1 MKIRNFHLRIFPNML
16 RMNRRFSLYD
26 STVESFL
33 ADGRLPMKIS
43 EESAASVQSGEIQ
56 SPPALPTS
64 SAAKKKLSLPAIV
77 AGRFGKFDIAQRALL
92 LGRLLASVGPLAL
105 KVIGGGV
112 FAKYVRHA
120 RSSAIP
126 VSFDDAAHATASQV
140 SDLVHYVEQSNPRL
154 VEELS
159 TTPLPNEVRG
169 YLDQTPLETKR
180 PRRRIGSQP
189 TLTQEASRTLHS
201 PTPIES
207 EDPLPRRRFRWR
219 SPHDD

>member
-1 MKIRNFHLRIFPNML
+1 MISSSAFSAICLGCIEGFSCRNQWLNAFLG
-16 RMNRRFSLYD
+16 NR
-26 STVESFL
+26 
-33 ADGRLPMKIS
+33 RLPMKIS
-43 EESAASVQSGEIQ
+43 DQSAASVQSSEIQ
-56 SPPALPTS
+56 LPPALSAS

-92 LGRLLASVGPLAL
+92 LRRLLASVGPLAL

-126 VSFDDAAHATASQV
+126 VSLDDAAHATASQV

-159 TTPLPNEVRG
+159 TTPSNELRG
-169 YLDQTPLETKR
+169 YLDQTPLETRR
-180 PRRRIGSQP
+180 PPSRRIVNAQ
-189 TLTQEASRTLHS
+189 TLTQEASHTLS
-201 PTPIES
+201 N
-207 EDPLPRRRFRWR
+207 DPLPGLRFRWR
-219 SPHDD
+219 GLHDD